1 MCHIRDKIKKAN
13 ASLKIQQISFSPIF
27 SSLLVCSYLYAFF
40 FFFFKFSTIDSVLLD
55 FCQLEKQD
63 SQPRSCLP
71 QIGLQASLWN
81 LL

>member
-27 SSLLVCSYLYAFF
+27 SSLLVCSYLYA